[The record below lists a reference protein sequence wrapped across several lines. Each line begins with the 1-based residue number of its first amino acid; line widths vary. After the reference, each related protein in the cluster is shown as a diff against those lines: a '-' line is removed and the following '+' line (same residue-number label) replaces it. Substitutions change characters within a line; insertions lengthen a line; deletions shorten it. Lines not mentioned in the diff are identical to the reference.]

1 MSAAVVIPAR
11 YGSTRL
17 EGKPLKEIA
26 GVPMIIW
33 VAQNCK
39 KSKADRVIVVT
50 DDQRIFDECVKVD
63 GLEVTLSDP
72 ALPSGTDR
80 VAKVANYLN
89 SDIIINVQGDE
100 PFIDPKLIDS
110 LIDDFENSD
119 AVMNTACVRI
129 DEETAQNPNVVKV
142 VRDNQ
147 GYALYFSR
155 SPIPY
160 YRDENEKKYY
170 YKHIGI
176 YGYRKSFLKVFT
188 SLEPSIHEKVEKL
201 EQLRALD
208 NGYKIK
214 VIETDYNSISVDTE
228 EDLIKANKYAMEILN
243 G

>member
-11 YGSTRL
+11 YASTRL

-26 GVPMIIW
+26 GIPMIVW

-39 KSKADRVIVVT
+39 KSKANRVIVVT
-50 DDQRIFDECVKVD
+50 DDTRILDECKKID
-63 GLEVTLSDP
+63 GIEVTMSDP
-72 ALPSGTDR
+72 NLPSGTDR
-80 VAKVANYLN
+80 VAKVARFLDD
-89 SDIIINVQGDE
+89 DIIINVQGDE
-100 PFIDPKLIDS
+100 PFIDYKVIDM
-110 LIDDFENSD
+110 LIDDLNSSD
-119 AVMNTACVRI
+119 AVMNTACVKI
-129 DEETAQNPNVVKV
+129 DETTAQNPNVVKV
-142 VRDNQ
+142 VFDKT

-160 YRDENEKKYY
+160 YRDKDEQKFF

-176 YGYRKSFLKVFT
+176 YGYRRSFLKVFT
-188 SLEPSIHEKVEKL
+188 SLEPSVHESIEKL

-214 VIETDYNSISVDTE
+214 VIETDYNGISVDTE
-228 EDLIKANKYAMEILN
+228 EDLKKANKYAMEILN

>member
-1 MSAAVVIPAR
+1 MSVAVVIPAR
-11 YGSTRL
+11 YASTRL

-26 GVPMIIW
+26 GVPMIAW

-39 KSKADRVIVVT
+39 KSKANRVIVVT
-50 DDQRIFDECVKVD
+50 DDARILDECKKID
-63 GLEVTLSDP
+63 GIEATMSDP
-72 ALPSGTDR
+72 SLPSGTDR
-80 VAKVANYLN
+80 VAKVARYLDD
-89 SDIIINVQGDE
+89 DIIINVQGDE
-100 PFIDPKLIDS
+100 PFIDYKVIDM
-110 LIDDFENSD
+110 LIDDLNNSD
-119 AVMNTACVRI
+119 AVMNTACVKI
-129 DEETAQNPNVVKV
+129 DETTAQNPNVVKV
-142 VRDNQ
+142 VFDKT

-160 YRDENEKKYY
+160 YRDKEAQKFF

-176 YGYRKSFLKVFT
+176 YGYRKNFLKIFT
-188 SLEPSIHEKVEKL
+188 SLEPSVNENIEKL

-214 VIETDYNSISVDTE
+214 VIETEYNGISVDTE